1 VTSRSFDIGQHP
13 IKYHSI
19 APEAEKSSQSSW
31 EEVMLDVF
39 AYALFVIALIGLL
52 RYVMRG
58 IEPEGGRSD
67 PKA

>member
-1 VTSRSFDIGQHP
+1 
-13 IKYHSI
+13 
-19 APEAEKSSQSSW
+19 
-31 EEVMLDVF
+31 MLDVL
-39 AYALFVIALIGLL
+39 AYALFVLALIGLL